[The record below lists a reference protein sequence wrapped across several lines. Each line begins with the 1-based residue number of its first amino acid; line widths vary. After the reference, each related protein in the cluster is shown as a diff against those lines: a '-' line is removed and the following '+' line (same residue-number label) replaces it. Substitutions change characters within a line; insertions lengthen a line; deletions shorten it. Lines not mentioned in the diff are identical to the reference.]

1 MAGGVGGGPG
11 PVSGSA
17 ALELWCRLELAGYP
31 GLTIRNMS
39 SDWRSGV
46 AFCGLVHRFRPDL
59 IDMSAVSRAEDTAEQ
74 WRW

>member
-1 MAGGVGGGPG
+1 MTGGGPQG
-11 PVSGSA
+11 HQVSGSA

-31 GLTIRNMS
+31 GISIRNMS

-59 IDMSAVSRAEDTAEQ
+59 IDMSAVSLADETDQ
-74 WRW
+74 WTR

>member
-1 MAGGVGGGPG
+1 MAGGGSSPG
-11 PVSGSA
+11 QVSGSA
-17 ALELWCRLELAGYP
+17 ALELWCRLELASYP
-31 GLTIRNMS
+31 GLNIRNMS

-59 IDMSAVSRAEDTAEQ
+59 LDMGAVTRAEDTAEQ

>member
-1 MAGGVGGGPG
+1 MAGGGRGGPG